1 MNELIYEKGEAPG
14 PKREKIKWGGGHVF
28 ELQLNYIQN
37 RASLARTKLN
47 DFLVAGGGCLKAVS
61 LPPTSDFEDV
71 MAELFNV
78 INILQL
84 LKPLVETVP

>member
-14 PKREKIKWGGGHVF
+14 PKREKMKWGGHVL
-28 ELQLNYIQN
+28 ELQLNYIHN

-47 DFLVAGGGCLKAVS
+47 DFLVAGEGCLKAVS